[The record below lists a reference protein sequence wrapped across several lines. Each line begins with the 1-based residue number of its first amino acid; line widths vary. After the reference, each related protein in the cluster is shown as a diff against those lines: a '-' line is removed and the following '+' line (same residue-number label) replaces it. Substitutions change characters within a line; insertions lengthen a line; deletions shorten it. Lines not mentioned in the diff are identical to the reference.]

1 MRWQINQNLSN
12 KEGYYTYCFG
22 NSGILV
28 VQNNYYNIY
37 PFFLLILKEN
47 CGWFMKIVLVLF
59 VLLFSGLGRA
69 QADLESD
76 IDMAIQN
83 AKKGIYWVLNNIPEK
98 KIKLDNDLIAEDK
111 LFASVKLS
119 KEINGVKIEST
130 GYNNSYAVTIKLFR
144 SDESLIKDGF
154 IKTKEKHENSEES
167 K

>member
-1 MRWQINQNLSN
+1 
-12 KEGYYTYCFG
+12 
-22 NSGILV
+22 
-28 VQNNYYNIY
+28 
-37 PFFLLILKEN
+37 
-47 CGWFMKIVLVLF
+47 MKIFLVLII
-59 VLLFSGLGRA
+59 LLFSNVGRA

-119 KEINGVKIEST
+119 KEINGVKIEAT
-130 GYNNSYAVTIKLFR
+130 GFNNSYAVTIKLFR

-154 IKTKEKHENSEES
+154 IKIKEKSENSEES